1 MSIKVVPFLIYHCLN
16 TFLDYHI
23 INEGQNIKE
32 AILGATIK
40 HDHICSHINPWKLK
54 FLSSIN
60 YMVII
65 IFPKFCNSSIDI
77 LSIRSKKLF
86 WVVKIC
92 TAKKKHVHKLVPL
105 FEDLLRLRVDI
116 HKQRFFKVKIAKYS
130 QF

>member
-1 MSIKVVPFLIYHCLN
+1 MSIKMVPFLICHCLN

-32 AILGATIK
+32 AILGAIIK
-40 HDHICSHINPWKLK
+40 NDHICSHINPWKLK

-92 TAKKKHVHKLVPL
+92 TAKKKHVHRIAHSSLNIFQQVLSPSS
-105 FEDLLRLRVDI
+105 LLPHPSLQLL
-116 HKQRFFKVKIAKYS
+116 KTP
-130 QF
+130 

>member
-32 AILGATIK
+32 AILGAIIK
-40 HDHICSHINPWKLK
+40 NDHICSHINPWKLK

-92 TAKKKHVHKLVPL
+92 TAKKNMSLYYYRHVPI
-105 FEDLLRLRVDI
+105 LLSCFNWQSWYCCR
-116 HKQRFFKVKIAKYS
+116 
-130 QF
+130 